1 MMEGFKIRQ
10 NQDLKRHGRYQICEK
25 CCSFDKCTL
34 KFNFKLFCR
43 TLFCPDSIL
52 SKSYFDHKLNCPAA
66 ILTYSPFDLML
77 NCPMLFWPAIFCLT
91 LFSPVT
97 MWKSTITHGQ
107 TQKIREINSL
117 VTSLVESLI

>member
-10 NQDLKRHGRYQICEK
+10 NQDLKICEK

-91 LFSPVT
+91 LLSPVT
-97 MWKSTITHGQ
+97 GFDTLANRIDGNESQALNYCLRDGSSQKS
-107 TQKIREINSL
+107 K
-117 VTSLVESLI
+117 